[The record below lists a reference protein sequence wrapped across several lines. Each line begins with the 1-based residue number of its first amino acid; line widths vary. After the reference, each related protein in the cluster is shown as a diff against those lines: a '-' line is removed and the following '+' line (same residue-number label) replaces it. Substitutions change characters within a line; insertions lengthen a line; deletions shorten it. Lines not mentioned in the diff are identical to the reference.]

1 MDRMTRIELDYIAEA
16 VDVDYIIDNPEGTY
30 TFINRMLNEI
40 RNCHMDIQANNE
52 AIKMYWPFMDMLRK
66 ENKKLHKEKKELY
79 TKLSKYEK

>member
-40 RNCHMDIQANNE
+40 RSCHMDIQLNNE
-52 AIKMYWPFMDMLRK
+52 AIKLYWPLMDDLRK
-66 ENKKLHKEKKELY
+66 ENKELHK
-79 TKLSKYEK
+79 KLTKYEK